1 MSEYAVIGAGLMGRV
16 IARDLVESEPEAT
29 VTLFDINDS
38 LLEEAVRFIGS
49 DHLSTRVL
57 DIGDTAAATAALEN
71 HHVAIGALPHS
82 MSYPATVAAL
92 RARVS
97 YIDLVGEAPEPL
109 IALHE
114 QAVDAGCLIIPGL
127 GVAPGISNIC
137 IARGIELLDE
147 THNGYIY
154 VGGIP
159 VKKEPP
165 LYYQTVYLLE
175 SVFNAYL
182 RPATII
188 KNGEPVTVEP
198 LSGLE
203 EISFPEPIGTL
214 EAFFTDGLASLPV
227 TVGDKIKDSLFEKT
241 LRYPGHVECMRVLIE
256 CGLLDAGPVRVD
268 GADVVPRD
276 VLIKLLEDK
285 LQLGPEG
292 DILVMRVIVEG
303 LKEGKEQRHVFELV
317 DYFDAANQYTA
328 MARTTAFPAVLAA
341 RMMASNDLPERGV
354 FFPEQLFTGDRFE
367 IMTDELAKKG
377 VTVEYLAE
385 VSCPES

>member
-1 MSEYAVIGAGLMGRV
+1 MSDYAVIGAGQMGRV
-16 IARDLVESEPEAT
+16 IAKELVESAT
-29 VTLFDINDS
+29 DTAVTLFDISNTVLDQ
-38 LLEEAVRFIGS
+38 AARFVES
-49 DHLSTRVL
+49 DRLSTRVL
-57 DIGDTAAATAALEN
+57 DISDTAAATAALEN
-71 HHVAIGALPHS
+71 HVVAIGALPHS
-82 MSYPATVAAL
+82 MSYPATMAAL
-92 RARVS
+92 GARIS
-97 YIDLVGEAPEPL
+97 FIDLVGEAPEQL
-109 IALHE
+109 IALHK
-114 QAVDAGCLIIPGL
+114 QAVDADCLIVPGL

-203 EISFPEPIGTL
+203 EISFPEPLGTL

-227 TVGDKIKDSLFEKT
+227 TVGDKIKNSLFEKT
-241 LRYPGHVECMRVLIE
+241 LRYPGHVACMRTLKE
-256 CGLLDAGPVRVD
+256 CGLLDENPVRVD
-268 GADVVPRD
+268 GSDIVPRD
-276 VLIKLLEDK
+276 LLIELLEEK
-285 LQLGPEG
+285 LKLGPEG

-303 LKEGKEQRHVFELV
+303 LKEGKEERHIFELV
-317 DYFDAANQYTA
+317 DYFDAATQYTA
-328 MARTTAFPAVLAA
+328 MARTTGFPAVLAA
-341 RMMASNDLPERGV
+341 RMMANNELHERGV
-354 FFPEQLFTGDRFE
+354 FFPEQLFIGDRFE

-377 VTVEYLAE
+377 VTVEHLAE
-385 VSCPES
+385 V